1 MSYYGAVEER
11 YVDAEGNVYI
21 RAMVDVPDP
30 ETGYPGYA
38 EGEWDAGADEETD
51 EERDEEPEK
60 KDYTMFIVGSLAVA
74 AGLFF
79 FFGRGRLPR

>member
-1 MSYYGAVEER
+1 MSYYGTVTEK
-11 YVDAEGNVYI
+11 YVDEEGNVYI
-21 RAMVDVPDP
+21 QAMVDVPDP

-38 EGEWDAGADEETD
+38 PGGGDEETD

-60 KDYTMFIVGSLAVA
+60 KDYTMFIVGGVAVA

>member
-1 MSYYGAVEER
+1 MSYYGAVEEK
-11 YVDAEGNVYI
+11 YVDEEGNVYI

-38 EGEWDAGADEETD
+38 PGAQADDGEEE
-51 EERDEEPEK
+51 EEEE